1 MQHAKVRDT
10 VEPVNS
16 PIDPERDGPQ
26 NRVDVMPLIDR
37 PMRTADMRADAAS
50 RRHALWIARAMARTD
65 LTPLQQ
71 SDIDQLER
79 VVKVRHEPQGAVLI
93 SAGTPVTSVYVVRS
107 GEVQLAI
114 RRPLGGRQLVGLV
127 REGGVVG
134 DIPMFCERPMPFD
147 ALTGQRTTILEI
159 SREQLLGML
168 NQSPSLSLRWMTSL
182 AKRLEQT
189 QRRMV
194 SLLTKDLTMQ
204 VAVLL
209 LDEREQDSGGTWV
222 VRLAHGTIAQLLG
235 VRRQSVSRVLATLR
249 RRGLIASGYRTIT
262 LQDLVGLAEVA
273 GTTLETQE

>member
-1 MQHAKVRDT
+1 MHHGQVQRAVDIPDARPGSDQFVPRD
-10 VEPVNS
+10 
-16 PIDPERDGPQ
+16 
-26 NRVDVMPLIDR
+26 RVDVMPRMDR
-37 PMRTADMRADAAS
+37 QTRTDAAA

-79 VVKVRHEPQGAVLI
+79 VVRVRHEPQGAVLI
-93 SAGTPVTSVYVVRS
+93 PAGAAVESVFVVRS

-114 RRPLGGRQLVGLV
+114 RRPLGGRQLVGLI

-159 SREQLLGML
+159 SRSQLLGML
-168 NQSPSLSLRWMTSL
+168 TQSPSLSLRWMTSL

-189 QRRMV
+189 QHRMV

-209 LDEREQDSGGTWV
+209 LEERERASNGSWV
-222 VRLAHGTIAQLLG
+222 VRLSHGTIAQLLG

-249 RRGLIASGYRTIT
+249 RRGLISSGYRTVTIEDMGR
-262 LQDLVGLAEVA
+262 LGEVA
-273 GTTLETQE
+273 GMSPPTR

>member
-1 MQHAKVRDT
+1 MPRIDRHAR
-10 VEPVNS
+10 P
-16 PIDPERDGPQ
+16 DPT
-26 NRVDVMPLIDR
+26 RVD
-37 PMRTADMRADAAS
+37 AAA

-79 VVKVRHEPQGAVLI
+79 VVRVRHEPQGAVLI
-93 SAGTPVTSVYVVRS
+93 ATGKTVESVYVVRS
-107 GEVQLAI
+107 GEVHLAT

-159 SREQLLGML
+159 SRSQLLGML
-168 NQSPSLSLRWMTSL
+168 AQSPSLSLRWMTSL

-189 QRRMV
+189 QQRMV

-204 VAVLL
+204 VAMLL
-209 LDEREQDSGGTWV
+209 LDEREQDASGAWV

-262 LQDLVGLAEVA
+262 LRDLGGLAEVA
-273 GTTLETQE
+273 GIVVEPLR

>member
-1 MQHAKVRDT
+1 MHGRVQHEGQVPRAVDL
-10 VEPVNS
+10 P
-16 PIDPERDGPQ
+16 DGPTGSRRRAPREQ
-26 NRVDVMPLIDR
+26 VEVMPQIER
-37 PMRTADMRADAAS
+37 QMRTDAAA

-71 SDIDQLER
+71 SDIDNLER
-79 VVKVRHEPQGAVLI
+79 VVRVRHEPQGAVLI
-93 SAGTPVTSVYVVRS
+93 PAGATVDSVYVVRS

-114 RRPLGGRQLVGLV
+114 RRPLGGRQLVGLI

-147 ALTGQRTTILEI
+147 ALTGQRTTVLEI
-159 SREQLLGML
+159 SRGQLLAML
-168 NQSPSLSLRWMTSL
+168 TQSPSLSLRWMTSL

-189 QRRMV
+189 QHRMV

-209 LDEREQDSGGTWV
+209 LEERERASNGSWV
-222 VRLAHGTIAQLLG
+222 VRLSHGTIAQLLG

-249 RRGLIASGYRTIT
+249 RRGLISSGYRTVTIEDMGR
-262 LQDLVGLAEVA
+262 LGEVA
-273 GTTLETQE
+273 GMSPPTR

>member
-1 MQHAKVRDT
+1 MHHDRVRQAVDIADT
-10 VEPVNS
+10 PT
-16 PIDPERDGPQ
+16 GPQ
-26 NRVDVMPLIDR
+26 LSDPRNRIHVMPRMDKQM
-37 PMRTADMRADAAS
+37 PMDAAM

-79 VVKVRHEPQGAVLI
+79 VVRVRHEPQGAVLI
-93 SAGTPVTSVYVVRS
+93 PAGTTVETVFVVRS
-107 GEVQLAI
+107 GEVQLAT
-114 RRPLGGRQLVGLV
+114 RRPLGGRQLVGLI

-159 SREQLLGML
+159 SRSQLLSML
-168 NQSPSLSLRWMTSL
+168 AQSPSLSLRWMTSL

-189 QRRMV
+189 QHRMV

-204 VAVLL
+204 VAMLL
-209 LDEREQDSGGTWV
+209 LDERQRESSGSWV
-222 VRLAHGTIAQLLG
+222 VRLSHGTIAQLLG

-249 RRGLIASGYRTIT
+249 RRGLISSGYRAIT
-262 LQDLVGLAEVA
+262 LEDLGGLAEVA
-273 GTTLETQE
+273 GIAPPPLP

>member
-1 MQHAKVRDT
+1 MHYGEVQEAINTTDT
-10 VEPVNS
+10 QAAEARSWVS
-16 PIDPERDGPQ
+16 RER
-26 NRVDVMPLIDR
+26 VAVMPRIDR
-37 PMRTADMRADAAS
+37 QMRTDAAAA

-79 VVKVRHEPQGAVLI
+79 VVRVRHEPQGSVLI
-93 SAGTPVTSVYVVRS
+93 AAGASVESVYVVRS
-107 GEVQLAI
+107 GEVHLAI
-114 RRPLGGRQLVGLV
+114 RRPLGGRQLVGLI

-134 DIPMFCERPMPFD
+134 DNSMFCERPMPFD

-159 SREQLLGML
+159 SRSQLLGML
-168 NQSPSLSLRWMTSL
+168 TQSPSLSLRWMTSL

-189 QRRMV
+189 QQRMV

-204 VAVLL
+204 VAMLL
-209 LDEREQDSGGTWV
+209 LDEREQDSSGTWV

-249 RRGLIASGYRTIT
+249 RRGLIHSGYRTIT
-262 LQDLVGLAEVA
+262 LQDLAGLAEVA
-273 GTTLETQE
+273 GLTPRPDQ